1 MTLLTQYTIK
11 VVKLKERKSNFK
23 TLIVAQKAQNT
34 RFLKKTIE
42 LLINTKLTKFMKTI
56 KKLAKKQS
64 INIF

>member
-1 MTLLTQYTIK
+1 LLTQYTIK

-42 LLINTKLTKFMKTI
+42 LLINTKLTKFIKTI

>member
-34 RFLKKTIE
+34 RFLKKNNRTLNKYKAYKVYE
-42 LLINTKLTKFMKTI
+42 NNKKASKETKH
-56 KKLAKKQS
+56 
-64 INIF
+64 